1 MIAKRWVR
9 ALVGGVIAVGALA
22 GCEVPPPPE
31 AAPGPTAPVRP
42 PSVPRPVRP
51 SQPEP
56 PAWPE
61 RPTQPAQPAQPCPE
75 GGVRLREAG
84 GDAAMGLRLASL
96 ALVNCGTE
104 PYVLEGYPELRV
116 LDERGAP
123 VEVSVGTG
131 TNGVTT
137 QVAGVEAAPRKMTLR
152 PGAEATFSMVWRNT
166 VTDVTVPAVEGREL
180 EVVPRPGAPRL
191 RLPLTQPV
199 DLGNTGRLGYGPWIE
214 RDAR

>member
-9 ALVGGVIAVGALA
+9 GLVGGVIAVGALA

-31 AAPGPTAPVRP
+31 AAPGPTAPVRA
-42 PSVPRPVRP
+42 PSA
-51 SQPEP
+51 S
-56 PAWPE
+56 
-61 RPTQPAQPAQPCPE
+61 RPTQPDRSTQPEAQPCPE
-75 GGVRLREAG
+75 GGVRLRESG

-104 PYVLEGYPELRV
+104 PYVLDGYPELRV
-116 LDERGAP
+116 LDRQGAP
-123 VEVSVGTG
+123 VEVSAATG

-137 QVAGVEAAPRKMTLR
+137 SVTGVEAAPRKMTLR

-166 VTDVTVPAVEGREL
+166 VTDATVPAVEGWEV
-180 EVVPRPGAPRL
+180 EVVPRPGAPRVRL
-191 RLPLTQPV
+191 RLTQPV

>member
-9 ALVGGVIAVGALA
+9 GLVGGVIAVGALA

-31 AAPGPTAPVRP
+31 AAPGPTAPVRA
-42 PSVPRPVRP
+42 PSASRPARP
-51 SQPEP
+51 SQPARP
-56 PAWPE
+56 PQPE
-61 RPTQPAQPAQPCPE
+61 RPSQPQAQPCPE

-104 PYVLEGYPELRV
+104 PYVLDGYPELRV
-116 LDERGAP
+116 LDRQGAP
-123 VEVSVGTG
+123 VEVSAATG

-137 QVAGVEAAPRKMTLR
+137 SVTGVEAAPRKMTLR

-166 VTDVTVPAVEGREL
+166 VTDVTVPAVEGWEI
-180 EVVPRPGAPRL
+180 EVVPRPGAPRVRL
-191 RLPLTQPV
+191 RLTQPV

-214 RDAR
+214 RETR

>member
-9 ALVGGVIAVGALA
+9 GLVGGVIAVGALA

-31 AAPGPTAPVRP
+31 AAPGPTAPVRA
-42 PSVPRPVRP
+42 PSASRPA
-51 SQPEP
+51 QPEP
-56 PAWPE
+56 PS
-61 RPTQPAQPAQPCPE
+61 QPAQPEARPCPE

-104 PYVLEGYPELRV
+104 PYVLDGYPELRV
-116 LDERGAP
+116 LDRQGAP
-123 VEVSVGTG
+123 VEVSAATG

-137 QVAGVEAAPRKMTLR
+137 SVTGVEAAPRKMTLR
-152 PGAEATFSMVWRNT
+152 PGAEATFSIVWRNT
-166 VTDVTVPAVEGREL
+166 VTDATVPAVEGWEV
-180 EVVPRPGAPRL
+180 EVVPRPGAPRVRL
-191 RLPLTQPV
+191 RLTQPV

>member
-31 AAPGPTAPVRP
+31 AAPGPTAPVRA
-42 PSVPRPVRP
+42 PSAPRPVRP

-56 PAWPE
+56 PAQPE
-61 RPTQPAQPAQPCPE
+61 RQPCPE

-116 LDERGAP
+116 LDKQGAP
-123 VEVSVGTG
+123 VEVSLGTG

-166 VTDVTVPAVEGREL
+166 VTDVTVPAVEGWEL
-180 EVVPRPGAPRL
+180 EVLPRPGAPRL
-191 RLPLTQPV
+191 RLRLSQPV